1 MLLTASLVYSI
12 PRLVHVG
19 SRTAIGTNSNA
30 TRFRL
35 YPSRTRGY
43 GARGDTVHVK
53 GGIPT
58 LPRWPFPG
66 RFRGPGPSRGSA
78 MRPSGA
84 LRDPEAPWKRP
95 SGKRRDATLYVNRV

>member
-58 LPRWPFPG
+58 LPRWPFLG
-66 RFRGPGPSRGSA
+66 RGQQKSEMA
-78 MRPSGA
+78 IRPSG
-84 LRDPEAPWKRP
+84 LDTRRQLWSPEGSFSISPLLHTA
-95 SGKRRDATLYVNRV
+95 VH